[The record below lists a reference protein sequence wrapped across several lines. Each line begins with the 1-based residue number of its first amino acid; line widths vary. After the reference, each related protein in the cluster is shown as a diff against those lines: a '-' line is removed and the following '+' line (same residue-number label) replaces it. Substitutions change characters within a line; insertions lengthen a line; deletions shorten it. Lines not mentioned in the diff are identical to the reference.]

1 MGRRREVQRN
11 GEERGGEG
19 RGKKKRWRRKGEK
32 RKRTM
37 CKHSLSVILMKL
49 DSMQSTVD
57 TLTTA
62 GSQQDLLLS
71 FSRNTTCAG
80 RTVELTSTSL
90 ETAHTPNKYW

>member
-1 MGRRREVQRN
+1 MGR
-11 GEERGGEG
+11 RGGEG
-19 RGKKKRWRRKGEK
+19 GEKEVEREVERRGEGEK
-32 RKRTM
+32 RNRTM
-37 CKHSLSVILMKL
+37 FEHSISVILIKL

-71 FSRNTTCAG
+71 FSRNTTCVG

-90 ETAHTPNKYW
+90 ETAHTPNK